1 MTTQQEQHQIRR
13 SSAIRMARL
22 RDRRK
27 RGFVCYVIEICD
39 ADIERL
45 VRSGYLDRQR
55 RDEPLAVQWAIAEVL
70 QRV

>member
-1 MTTQQEQHQIRR
+1 
-13 SSAIRMARL
+13 MARL